1 MLIIGKAVNDMD
13 CVREMTIKE
22 LIEQSNID
30 NKDLILQ
37 RIKEEDYKMHQ
48 RMERYETTISDQ
60 RYLIESYRTVLQDM
74 IYSGYLNKFN

>member
-1 MLIIGKAVNDMD
+1 MD